1 MSQNAE
7 RVGVVGDAAH
17 TATVVQAIEEA
28 GSESVVADPA
38 ALAAGEPA
46 VDSVV
51 AVGEAALL
59 DLVDAGSTA
68 PVLPVE
74 AGRGVRSLPRE
85 SIAAG
90 VADLVAGRWER
101 VDHPILVADHA
112 GGAARALFDLMLVTD
127 EPARISEYA
136 VASGDTHVSTFR
148 ADAVVVASPA
158 GSTGYARDAG
168 GAVVAPGTGVGAVV
182 PVAPFATST
191 DDWVLPIEGLELTVE
206 REETPVVLLAD
217 DREVGEIPAHDP
229 VTVGTDGTVSLAAV
243 DASRPFYGG
252 E

>member
-1 MSQNAE
+1 MNEHAE

-17 TATVVQAIEEA
+17 TAAVARAIEETGA
-28 GSESVVADPA
+28 EAVVADPA
-38 ALAAGEPA
+38 AFTTEATT

-51 AVGEAALL
+51 ATGESALL
-59 DLVDAGSTA
+59 ELVRAGASV

-74 AGRGVRSLPRE
+74 AGQGVRSLPRE
-85 SIAAG
+85 SISGG

-101 VDHPILVADHA
+101 IEHPVLTAEY
-112 GGAARALFDLMLVTD
+112 GGDTARAFLDLMLVTD
-127 EPARISEYA
+127 EPARISEYG
-136 VASGDTHVSTFR
+136 VASAGTHVSTFR

-168 GAVVAPGTGVGAVV
+168 GSVVAPGTGVGAVV

-229 VTVGTDGTVSLAAV
+229 VTIRTDGTVSLAAV
-243 DASRPFYGG
+243 GASRPFYGA